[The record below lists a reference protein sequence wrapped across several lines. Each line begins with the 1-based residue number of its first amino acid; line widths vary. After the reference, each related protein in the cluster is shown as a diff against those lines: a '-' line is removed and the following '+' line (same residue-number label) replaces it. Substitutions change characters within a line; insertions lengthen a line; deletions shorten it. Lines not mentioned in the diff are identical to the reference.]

1 MITTESP
8 KPDRAAKHR
17 QKLVEYVTWIDR
29 TCSENPGARVAL
41 RAGLRQNINNRS
53 TFAMNRYIAPWL
65 PENASDATQRAY
77 FTVAALIASRP
88 RAAEN
93 EDDEDENEDGAPDGA
108 SAERSD
114 NGVQRPESG
123 PDSTD
128 APAGDEAEP
137 AVPAEAPERW
147 GPSLGSAFAEAVA
160 EAPGRDREMRE
171 SAAES
176 RLNMLTRQGAS
187 GIHRSLPASVLYLR
201 QLDVPVDWAQLLADL
216 IAWPDH
222 SGRIA
227 RRWLQDYYRRRHRDA
242 NQAGGDEGSTPDS
255 TEESPE

>member
-1 MITTESP
+1 MN
-8 KPDRAAKHR
+8 
-17 QKLVEYVTWIDR
+17 WIDR

-41 RAGLRQNINNRS
+41 RAGLRQNINNRA

-65 PENASDATQRAY
+65 PENAPDATQRAY

-88 RAAEN
+88 RAAQD
-93 EDDEDENEDGAPDGA
+93 EDDEDEAPEGAN
-108 SAERSD
+108 AERPD
-114 NGVQRPESG
+114 SG
-123 PDSTD
+123 PGSTG
-128 APAGDEAEP
+128 AGDEAES
-137 AVPAEAPERW
+137 AAPAEPEEPERW

-160 EAPGRDREMRE
+160 EAPGRDGEMRE

-176 RLNMLTRQGAS
+176 RLNMLTRQGTN

-227 RRWLQDYYRRRHRDA
+227 RRWLQDFYRRRHRDA
-242 NQAGGDEGSTPDS
+242 HQAGGDGETPGN
-255 TEESPE
+255 SPEEPPA

>member
-1 MITTESP
+1 MTTTESP
-8 KPDRAAKHR
+8 KLDRAAEHR
-17 QKLVEYVTWIDR
+17 QKLVEYVTRIDR
-29 TCSENPGARVAL
+29 ICSENPGARVAL
-41 RAGLRQNINNRS
+41 RAGLRQNIDNRS
-53 TFAMNRYIAPWL
+53 TFAMNRYIVPWL
-65 PENASDATQRAY
+65 PKNASDAIQRAY

-88 RAAEN
+88 RATEN
-93 EDDEDENEDGAPDGA
+93 EDDEDEDEAPDGA

-114 NGVQRPESG
+114 NSVQSPESG
-123 PDSTD
+123 PDSTGSTDVPGGND
-128 APAGDEAEP
+128 AES
-137 AVPAEAPERW
+137 AVPAETPERW

-160 EAPGRDREMRE
+160 EVPGGDRKMRE

-227 RRWLQDYYRRRHRDA
+227 RRWLQDFYRRRHLDA
-242 NQAGGDEGSTPDS
+242 NQAGGDEDS

>member
-1 MITTESP
+1 MTTTESP
-8 KPDRAAKHR
+8 KLDRAAKHR
-17 QKLVEYVTWIDR
+17 QRLVAYVTRIDHI
-29 TCSENPGARVAL
+29 CSTDPGARVAL
-41 RAGLRQNINNRS
+41 RAGLRQDINNRA

-93 EDDEDENEDGAPDGA
+93 GDDEDEDEAPEGA

-114 NGVQRPESG
+114 SG
-123 PDSTD
+123 PDSTG
-128 APAGDEAEP
+128 AGDEAESDG
-137 AVPAEAPERW
+137 PAEPEEPERW

-160 EAPGRDREMRE
+160 EVPGRDGEMRE

-227 RRWLQDYYRRRHRDA
+227 RRWLQDFYRRRHRDA
-242 NQAGGDEGSTPDS
+242 HQAGVDQKSTGD
-255 TEESPE
+255 SPEEPPE